1 MTEDDL
7 ERAAL
12 DAIST
17 AAERLGVDPFRL
29 ARFLAH
35 GRIADFL
42 QALGRAEALDL
53 ERKESV
59 ALSQSYLAFL
69 EEEMRQQD
77 DGDEPGGAANG
88 G

>member
-1 MTEDDL
+1 VTDNL

-12 DAIST
+12 EAITS
-17 AAERLGVDPFRL
+17 AADRLGVDAFRL

-42 QALGRAEALDL
+42 QALGRAEALDVEQL
-53 ERKESV
+53 ETT
-59 ALSQSYLAFL
+59 ALADRYHEFVLRERTL
-69 EEEMRQQD
+69 R
-77 DGDEPGGAANG
+77 GREPGGAATG

>member
-1 MTEDDL
+1 MTDEL
-7 ERAAL
+7 EKAAL
-12 DAIST
+12 GAIHT

-42 QALGRAEALDL
+42 QALGRAEALQA
-53 ERKESV
+53 EKKESG
-59 ALSQSYLAFL
+59 ALAARYLAFL
-69 EEEMRQQD
+69 EQEERLRRRD
-77 DGDEPGGAANG
+77 RGGAANG

>member
-1 MTEDDL
+1 MTDEL
-7 ERAAL
+7 EKAAL
-12 DAIST
+12 DAITT

-42 QALGRAEALDL
+42 QALGRAEALEL
-53 ERKESV
+53 EQLETA
-59 ALSQSYLAFL
+59 ALSDRYLAFI
-69 EEEMRQQD
+69 QQEQKLRD
-77 DGDEPGGAANG
+77 ADHGGAANG

>member
-1 MTEDDL
+1 MTEDH
-7 ERAAL
+7 EKAAL
-12 DAIST
+12 DAITT

-42 QALGRAEALDL
+42 QALGRAEALEIERAQTSALSDRYMEFVMQ
-53 ERKESV
+53 ERK
-59 ALSQSYLAFL
+59 LAAK
-69 EEEMRQQD
+69 D
-77 DGDEPGGAANG
+77 PGGAANG